1 MQKHYEWDNSNL
13 KNTLRTRC
21 IHAPPLN
28 LAYTEKENAMKRL
41 KILSIVAVVV
51 VLLLGTVYIASARGN
66 KNPGVL
72 PPNSR
77 VQGMT
82 YGEWSAIWWE
92 YVFSLPM
99 DQNPLVGATGT
110 ACAYERNGNVA
121 VVVVDPLSPE
131 PIECEVPTG
140 TILFLDILSAE
151 CSTLEEAPFY
161 GGNEE
166 ELRACAEGFILHD
179 LEASIDGVPVQNI
192 ENYIHT
198 SPLFDFTLP
207 ENNILGVDAG
217 STGQSISNGAH
228 LMLAPL
234 TPGEHTIQFHAS
246 YPNLDF
252 TVDTNYHITVTP

>member
-1 MQKHYEWDNSNL
+1 MK
-13 KNTLRTRC
+13 KLR
-21 IHAPPLN
+21 
-28 LAYTEKENAMKRL
+28 
-41 KILSIVAVVV
+41 ILSVIAVVV
-51 VLLLGTVYIASARGN
+51 FLLLGTVFIASARGN

-77 VQGMT
+77 VQGNT
-82 YGEWSAIWWE
+82 YGEWSALWWQ

-110 ACAYERNGNVA
+110 ACSFERIGNVA

-140 TILFLDILSAE
+140 TKLFLDILSAE

-166 ELRACAEGFILHD
+166 ELRTCAEGFILSD
-179 LEASIDGVPVQNI
+179 LEASIDGVAVQNLDQ
-192 ENYIHT
+192 YAHT
-198 SPLFDFTLP
+198 SPLFEFTVP
-207 ENNILGVDAG
+207 EDNILDVEAG
-217 STGQSISNGAH
+217 LTAQSISYGAH

-234 TPGEHTIQFHAS
+234 TPGEHTIHFHAS
-246 YPNLDF
+246 HPDGF
-252 TVDTNYHITVTP
+252 TVDTNYNITVTR

>member
-1 MQKHYEWDNSNL
+1 
-13 KNTLRTRC
+13 
-21 IHAPPLN
+21 
-28 LAYTEKENAMKRL
+28 MKKFR
-41 KILSIVAVVV
+41 ILSIIAVVV

-82 YGEWSAIWWE
+82 YGEWSAKWWQ
-92 YVFSLPM
+92 YAFSLPA
-99 DQNPLVGATGT
+99 DQNPLNHEAGITE
-110 ACAYERNGNVA
+110 CSFERNGNVA

-151 CSTLEEAPFY
+151 CSTLEVDSPFY
-161 GGNEE
+161 GENEE
-166 ELRACAEGFILHD
+166 ELRTCAEGFALSD
-179 LEASIDGVPVQNI
+179 LEASIDGVAVQNLDR
-192 ENYIHT
+192 YIHT
-198 SPLFDFTLP
+198 SPFFEFTVP

-234 TPGEHTIQFHAS
+234 TPGEHTIHFHAS
-246 YPNLDF
+246 YPDLEF
-252 TVDTNYHITVTP
+252 TVDTNYHITVTR

>member
-1 MQKHYEWDNSNL
+1 
-13 KNTLRTRC
+13 
-21 IHAPPLN
+21 
-28 LAYTEKENAMKRL
+28 MK
-41 KILSIVAVVV
+41 KIQILSVVAVVV
-51 VLLLGTVYIASARGN
+51 FLLLGSVYIVSARGN

-72 PPNSR
+72 PPNSS

-82 YGEWSAIWWE
+82 YGEWSAVWWQ
-92 YVFSLPM
+92 YVFSLPE

-131 PIECEVPTG
+131 PIECEVPAG

-161 GGNEE
+161 GGNEA
-166 ELRACAEGFILHD
+166 ELRTCAESFVLHD
-179 LEASIDGVPVQNI
+179 LKATIDGDAIKNI
-192 ENYIHT
+192 EQFIHT
-198 SPLFDFTLP
+198 SPLFEFTVP
-207 ENNILGVDAG
+207 QNNILGVKAG
-217 STGQSISNGAH
+217 MTGQSVTYGAH

-246 YPNLDF
+246 HPDDF
-252 TVDTNYHITVTP
+252 TVDTSYHITVTP

>member
-1 MQKHYEWDNSNL
+1 MN
-13 KNTLRTRC
+13 R
-21 IHAPPLN
+21 I
-28 LAYTEKENAMKRL
+28 
-41 KILSIVAVVV
+41 KILSIIALVA

-66 KNPGVL
+66 RNPGVL

-82 YGEWSAIWWE
+82 YGEWSAEWWQ

-110 ACAYERNGNVA
+110 ECAFELNGNVA

-131 PIECEVPTG
+131 PIECEVPAG
-140 TILFLDILSAE
+140 TTLFLDILSAE
-151 CSTLEEAPFY
+151 CSTLEEPPFY

-166 ELRACAEGFILHD
+166 ELRACAQAFILHD
-179 LEASIDGVPVQNI
+179 LEATIDGVAIQNI
-192 ENYIHT
+192 EAYIHT
-198 SPLFDFTLP
+198 SPLFEFTLP
-207 ENNILGVDAG
+207 ADNILEVEAG
-217 STGQSISNGAH
+217 LTAQSVSYGAH

-246 YPNLDF
+246 HPDDF
-252 TVDTNYHITVTP
+252 TVDTSYHITATP

>member
-1 MQKHYEWDNSNL
+1 MN
-13 KNTLRTRC
+13 R
-21 IHAPPLN
+21 I
-28 LAYTEKENAMKRL
+28 
-41 KILSIVAVVV
+41 KILSIIALVA

-66 KNPGVL
+66 RNPGVL

-82 YGEWSAIWWE
+82 YGEWSVEWWQ

-110 ACAYERNGNVA
+110 ECAFELNGNVA

-131 PIECEVPTG
+131 PIECEVPAG
-140 TILFLDILSAE
+140 TTLFLDILSAE
-151 CSTLEEAPFY
+151 CSTLEAPPFY

-166 ELRACAEGFILHD
+166 ELRACAQAFILHD
-179 LEASIDGVPVQNI
+179 LEATIDGVAIQNI
-192 ENYIHT
+192 EAYIHT
-198 SPLFDFTLP
+198 SPLFEFTLP
-207 ENNILGVDAG
+207 ADNILEVEAG
-217 STGQSISNGAH
+217 LTAQSVSYGAH

-246 YPNLDF
+246 HPDDF
-252 TVDTNYHITVTP
+252 TVDTSYHITVTP